1 MRIYLDEV
9 NSSPHRMVDIEEA
22 FAGRETVVLIN
33 PVHTSD
39 SEKHADWRAQG
50 KEDLWFKV

>member
-1 MRIYLDEV
+1 MV
-9 NSSPHRMVDIEEA
+9 NIEEA
-22 FAGRETVVLIN
+22 FAGREAVVLIN

-50 KEDLWFKV
+50 KENLRFKV